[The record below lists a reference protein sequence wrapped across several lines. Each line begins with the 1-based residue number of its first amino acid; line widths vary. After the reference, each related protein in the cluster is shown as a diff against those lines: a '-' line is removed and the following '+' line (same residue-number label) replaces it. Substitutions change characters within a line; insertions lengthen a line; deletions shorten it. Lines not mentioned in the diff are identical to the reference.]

1 VVLPKFHLFQELS
14 NIDQQLWNPKIVV
27 NFITVRD
34 RHLPVKES
42 VALPPN

>member
-1 VVLPKFHLFQELS
+1 VALTKFNLFQELS
-14 NIDQQLWNPKIVV
+14 NIDEQLWNPKIVV

-34 RHLPVKES
+34 RHLPVTES